1 MSKRETEWL
10 PRVRPTEPV
19 GRVPW
24 WVFSLGVFS
33 LYIASATIGLNLF
46 GVGPMA
52 AMWPP
57 AALALAAFVLA
68 GWWMIP
74 VILIA
79 DLVALHV
86 NGLPLMPIISVGN
99 IVGPL
104 IGAIAY
110 RLLVSKSPLPQTVK
124 ETAAL
129 LLVIGPLVAIVTTTF
144 GTVHV
149 IQTGIWQSF
158 PLTVLIG
165 SWWLGD
171 TLGIA
176 VFAPLFMSAGV
187 VLCGFSGVLAVRQHS
202 SRLESMLVTGL
213 FMILAIAVWL
223 PPIREFLITGPGGTD
238 LQWLPLV
245 MLTVFMLMIWSA
257 LRLPS
262 ILVFAVLPLGAV
274 SAIKFGLVELS
285 AIQTL
290 SLFMQWL
297 VLLPAVLVMTV
308 ASLLIE
314 AGRRERY
321 FLQRRLRFQSD
332 HDPLTGLLNRRAFE
346 QKARQ
351 WLADDDHD
359 DQRLLA
365 YLDLDQFQIVNDSLG
380 HTAGDELLVKLSNQ
394 LIEVLG
400 PEDCI
405 ARLGGDEFGLLVQGS
420 WDGRGRQYIERIVD
434 EIQAFR
440 YNHSG
445 RSFSLR
451 ASIGVTDLK
460 GLPED
465 FGRLLSTADTA
476 CITAKEHGRNQV
488 LYSRGPDRVARRLNQ
503 VQKIPLIQAALDD
516 QRIELHGQSL
526 IRLNP
531 GAPGGQA
538 LEVLCRLLDEDGR
551 IVFPDVFIGVAERSG
566 LMPQIDRL
574 VIKRTFEW
582 LNSCPNPPDRCF
594 INLSAISIADRQFV
608 ADLLDSI
615 QTFRVDAKILVFE
628 ITETAA
634 ISNYMAA
641 RRLIQQ
647 LREVGAGIA
656 LDDFGSGM
664 ASFGHLHELSVD
676 YVKIDARFIRQVSE
690 RPMNEAIVR
699 AIADIGR
706 DCNILTV
713 AEGVESA
720 ESVSI
725 LKSHGIDYAQGY
737 HFGRPAPLQT
747 FEEPG
752 ELDFQSSKTR

>member
-1 MSKRETEWL
+1 MTETERNWL
-10 PRVRPTEPV
+10 PRVRPGEPV

-24 WVFSLGVFS
+24 WLFSLAAFA

-46 GVGPMA
+46 GAGPMA
-52 AMWPP
+52 SIWPP

-74 VILIA
+74 VILIS
-79 DLVALHV
+79 DLIAMRI
-86 NGLPLMPIISVGN
+86 NGMPFMPIIAVGN
-99 IVGPL
+99 TVGPL

-110 RLLVSKSPLPQTVK
+110 RWLVSQSPLPQTVK
-124 ETAAL
+124 ETATL
-129 LLVIGPLVAIVTTTF
+129 LLVIIPLIAIVTTTF
-144 GTVHV
+144 GTVYV
-149 IQTGIWQSF
+149 LQVAQWPDY
-158 PLTVLIG
+158 PLAMLSG

-171 TLGIA
+171 SLGLA

-187 VLCGFSGVLAVRQHS
+187 LLCGFSGMLAVGQNS
-202 SRLESMLVTGL
+202 SRLESTMVTGL
-213 FMILAIAVWL
+213 FVILAIVVWF
-223 PPIREFLITGPGGTD
+223 PPVREALIMGPHGPE

-245 MLTVFMLMIWSA
+245 MLALFVLMIWSA

-262 ILVFAVLPLGAV
+262 MLVFAVLPLGAV
-274 SAIKFGLVELS
+274 STIKFGLVELS
-285 AIQTL
+285 VGEDL
-290 SLFMQWL
+290 GLFIQWL
-297 VLLPAVLVMTV
+297 VLLPAILVMSV
-308 ASLLIE
+308 ATLLIE

-321 FLQRRLRFQSD
+321 FLERRLRFQSE

-351 WLADDDHD
+351 WLAQEERE

-380 HTAGDELLVKLSNQ
+380 HAAGDELLVQLSNR
-394 LIEVLG
+394 LVGLLG
-400 PEDCI
+400 PDDCI
-405 ARLGGDEFGLLVQGS
+405 ARLGGDEFGLLIQGS
-420 WDGRGRQYIERIVD
+420 WFGRGRQYIERVVD

-440 YNHSG
+440 YTHSG
-445 RSFSLR
+445 HSFSLR
-451 ASIGVTDLK
+451 ASIGVTDLA

-476 CITAKEHGRNQV
+476 CITAKEHGRNRV
-488 LYSRGPDRVARRLNQ
+488 LYSRGPDRVQRRLSE
-503 VQKIPLIQAALDD
+503 VRKIPLIQAALDE
-516 QRIELHGQSL
+516 QRIELHGQSM

-531 GAPGGQA
+531 AAPGRHA
-538 LEVLCRLLDEDGR
+538 LEVLCRLLDDDGR
-551 IVFPDVFIGVAERSG
+551 IVFPDIFIGVAERSG

-574 VIKRTFEW
+574 VIRRTFDW
-582 LNSCPNPPDRCF
+582 LANCPNPPDHCF
-594 INLSAISIADRQFV
+594 INLSAVSIADRHFV
-608 ADLLDSI
+608 ADLLDLI
-615 QTFRVDAKILVFE
+615 ENFRIDARMLVFE

-634 ISNYMAA
+634 ISNYPAA
-641 RRLIQQ
+641 QRLIQQ

-676 YVKIDARFIRQVSE
+676 YVKIDARFIRHISE

-725 LKSHGIDYAQGY
+725 LKQHGIDYAQGY
-737 HFGRPAPLQT
+737 HFDRPAPLST
-747 FEEPG
+747 FEQTG
-752 ELDFQSSKTR
+752 Y